1 MTCDST
7 SEWRERKRGCPPI
20 VQLIR
25 TQDYKAS
32 FIHKACQAFIGLPPN
47 YGPQKSKWNW
57 EEVRCGMRWTGR
69 TMEEEGQEVS
79 GRWGQDKKV
88 GGMGDGRG

>member
-57 EEVRCGMRWTGR
+57 EEVRCRMRRTGR